1 MSKILF
7 TMPELLF
14 GTPGMFFQVVIV
26 MLCVLMAMIIDLGS
40 GLYKAKQRN
49 EVHRSEALKRTLTK
63 FITYEGGLFIASLVD
78 VLIHYARFWELTGIT
93 LLLGVPIITII
104 VGIFLLIVE
113 FLSVREKAD
122 AKTKKSQDQT
132 LALLLKLMDREEI
145 KEMLR
150 MYNQKKHIDDEVNLD

>member
-1 MSKILF
+1 M
-7 TMPELLF
+7 
-14 GTPGMFFQVVIV
+14 
-26 MLCVLMAMIIDLGS
+26 
-40 GLYKAKQRN
+40 
-49 EVHRSEALKRTLTK
+49 
-63 FITYEGGLFIASLVD
+63 
-78 VLIHYARFWELTGIT
+78 
-93 LLLGVPIITII
+93 
-104 VGIFLLIVE
+104 GIFLLIVE

>member
-1 MSKILF
+1 MKYW
-7 TMPELLF
+7 
-14 GTPGMFFQVVIV
+14 V
-26 MLCVLMAMIIDLGS
+26 
-40 GLYKAKQRN
+40 
-49 EVHRSEALKRTLTK
+49 TK

-122 AKTKKSQDQT
+122 VKTKKSQDQT